1 MLKKHEANILI
12 LEDNAVLAANLQE
25 MLEDLNYSVA
35 GVAGTLTRAKKI
47 FQEKQANLIL
57 ADISLEDTSPGMDGI
72 QIAGRLLKER
82 KVPLIFLTAYDGEDK
97 RQRTRYLHP
106 AAYLIKPVQPRQLDV
121 SVDFALFSSV
131 QGREHKQVRQPLDDQ
146 QIFVKQDSA
155 HHGIWLSDI
164 CYANA
169 DGGNCWLYT
178 THRHYYLTT
187 NMGTILSQIGSQ
199 GLQRVHRS
207 YSVNPRH
214 VHSYN
219 TSTIFVRRNGELE
232 RVPYTDTYREVV
244 HQMLPRLQLD

>member
-25 MLEDLNYSVA
+25 LLEELNYSVA

-72 QIAGRLLKER
+72 QIAGKLLKER

-106 AAYLIKPVQPRQLDV
+106 AAYLIKPVQQRQLDV
-121 SVDFALFSSV
+121 SVDFALFSAVESSDNQSV
-131 QGREHKQVRQPLDDQ
+131 QRPPEDR

-155 HHGIWLSDI
+155 YHGIWLSDI
-164 CYANA
+164 CYAKA
-169 DGGNCWLYT
+169 DGSNCHLYT
-178 THRHYYLTT
+178 TRRRYYLTT
-187 NMGTILSQIGSQ
+187 NMGAVLQQIGPR
-199 GLQRVHRS
+199 GLRKVHRS
-207 YSVNPRH
+207 YAVNPRH
-214 VHSYN
+214 VHSYDA
-219 TSTIFVRRNGELE
+219 STIFIRREGELDQI
-232 RVPYTDTYREVV
+232 PYSDGCRLVV
-244 HQMLPRLQLD
+244 QEMLPRLQLD